1 MLGTWTQPEVA
12 NASLD
17 LLFGRIIQVRVEDL
31 LGQGQRPIQTAANN
45 LKVLH
50 QFLVR
55 HSRVLKV
62 ESTFYFILHRNMFG
76 SNKLQG

>member
-50 QFLVR
+50 
-55 HSRVLKV
+55 
-62 ESTFYFILHRNMFG
+62 
-76 SNKLQG
+76 